1 MYISIDIL
9 CLLKTKS
16 KISASIV
23 EGKTNTNL
31 ELECHGQSK
40 TCLNFNEILLSL
52 EIPVLILSN
61 FDWFQNL
68 YASSGYGG
76 INTTSF

>member
-1 MYISIDIL
+1 M
-9 CLLKTKS
+9 
-16 KISASIV
+16 SATIV
-23 EGKTNTNL
+23 EGKNNTNL

-52 EIPVLILSN
+52 EIPVLIWSN
-61 FDWFQNL
+61 FDLFQNL

>member
-1 MYISIDIL
+1 MS
-9 CLLKTKS
+9 TT
-16 KISASIV
+16 IV
-23 EGKTNTNL
+23 EGKNNTNL

-40 TCLNFNEILLSL
+40 TCFIFNEILLSL

-68 YASSGYGG
+68 YASSGSGR
-76 INTTSF
+76 INKPRF